1 MTDNLASFR
10 FKNAAT
16 TCPVCGGHDR
26 LSRESGRRCGGYL
39 SSDGKYAYCTSR
51 HHAGGLTRSPSGT
64 FSHALTGPCR
74 CGLPH
79 SARWPGKAAGSGEA
93 LNASSERKIIRV
105 YDYTDEKDQ
114 LLYQVVRYEP
124 KGFCQRRPA
133 RPGEPSKDGWVY
145 RVGEVR
151 KVLYRLPELVKA
163 ELETPVF
170 IVEGEKDVETLREHG
185 LVATCNPMGAGK
197 WREEYNRFLAGR
209 RVVVIA
215 DNDEPGRKHAAEL
228 LAGVYRL
235 AQWVCRLDLPGEVKD
250 ISEWF
255 SLGHSKDELL
265 SMVVGAAPWQKRAGE
280 ANPLTKLVNAKT
292 LVAKEFEP
300 VRWIVPQIL
309 PEGTT
314 ILAARPKV
322 GKSWLALNLALSV
335 AMGGVALGR
344 QKVEGGEVLYLALE
358 DNERR
363 LKGRLTKMLQ
373 DKAAPERLYF
383 ATDWPGSSE
392 GGCEALE
399 QWLKQY
405 PQARLVV
412 VDTLAKFRPPVGAT
426 HNLYEADYGSMQ
438 GLKRLSDLYRVAIL
452 VVHHTRKGQSEDP
465 LEDVSGSTGLTAGVD
480 NVLALRRKRG
490 EAGGVLHLIGRDIES
505 EEELAVTFD
514 RELALWIM
522 LGPAKEHALSEE
534 RREIVDLLAEY
545 PGGLRPAEI
554 ARSLNRQGDAV
565 RQLLRTMLREGQ
577 IHKDETE
584 RYRFIDHAD
593 HGSRS
598 GAAATPVDHNS
609 QNFQFSALG
618 DLDDEKKCE
627 RDPRDSYPYAEA
639 KLTDEEEAGQFGGRE
654 GNTLFTVQPYK
665 GQDKFEQVRAKL
677 SRYDAYAGLIR
688 KQTGIEGVGD
698 ILRRIEVAVNV
709 RHPDYARLLELARI
723 RRSQIWG
730 IGGV

>member
-1 MTDNLASFR
+1 MSDNLASFR
-10 FKNAAT
+10 FKSAAA

-39 SSDGKYAYCTSR
+39 SSDGKYACCTSR
-51 HHAGGLTRSPSGT
+51 HHAGGLVRSPSGT

-74 CGLPH
+74 CGLTH
-79 SARWPGKAAGSGEA
+79 AAQLPGKAVVSGQA
-93 LNASSERKIIRV
+93 LNASPERKIIKV

-133 RPGEPSKDGWVY
+133 RPGESSKDGWVY

-163 ELETPVF
+163 DLKTPVF
-170 IVEGEKDVETLREHG
+170 IVEGEKDVETLRAHG
-185 LVATCNPMGAGK
+185 FVATCNPMGAGK

-215 DNDEPGRKHAAEL
+215 DNDEPGRQHAAEL
-228 LAGVYRL
+228 LAGVYRV
-235 AQWVCRLDLPGEVKD
+235 AQRVCRLDLPGEVKD

-255 SLGHSKDELL
+255 GVGHNKDELL
-265 SMVVGAAPWQKRAGE
+265 SLLAEAAPWQKRAGE

-309 PEGTT
+309 PEGTS

-322 GKSWLALNLALSV
+322 GKSWMALNLALAV

-383 ATDWPGSSE
+383 ATDWPRSDE

-399 QWLKQY
+399 QWLKTH

-438 GLKRLSDLYRVAIL
+438 GLKRLSDLYRVALL

-514 RELALWIM
+514 KELALWIT
-522 LGPAKEHALSEE
+522 LGPAREHALSEE
-534 RREIVDLLAEY
+534 RREIVELLAEY
-545 PGGLRPAEI
+545 PHGLRPAEI
-554 ARSLNRQGDAV
+554 ARNLNKQGDAV

-584 RYRFIDHAD
+584 RYRFSDHAD
-593 HGSRS
+593 HGSRF
-598 GAAATPVDHNS
+598 GATDRPADQTPHSFQSEALADH
-609 QNFQFSALG
+609 G
-618 DLDDEKKCE
+618 DEKECE

-639 KLTDEEEAGQFGGRE
+639 KQSDQNKVGQFGCGE
-654 GNTLFTVQPYK
+654 GTTLFTVQPHE
-665 GQDKFEQVRAKL
+665 GQDKFEQIRAKL

-698 ILRRIEVAVNV
+698 ILRRIEVAVNA